1 MPKELNFIITLSSD
15 QKDRLRVIA
24 SKEKGRILKFV
35 AQYEAFIRGEWRGVV
50 RYDTVHGFAH
60 GDQMITKDEVIKK
73 NLDLINE
80 FMKYAFDH
88 PDVLDKI
95 PMDAELVIL
104 PIDDPELYNENY
116 NDLLPLFKQGISGFL
131 VFVI

>member
-1 MPKELNFIITLSSD
+1 
-15 QKDRLRVIA
+15 
-24 SKEKGRILKFV
+24 
-35 AQYEAFIRGEWRGVV
+35 
-50 RYDTVHGFAH
+50 
-60 GDQMITKDEVIKK
+60 MITKDEVIKK

-104 PIDDPELYNENY
+104 PIDDPELYNENKKTA
-116 NDLLPLFKQGISGFL
+116 DSLLKKGEKGIIVEFERPREISPKIEL
-131 VFVI
+131 LTA

>member
-1 MPKELNFIITLSSD
+1 
-15 QKDRLRVIA
+15 
-24 SKEKGRILKFV
+24 
-35 AQYEAFIRGEWRGVV
+35 
-50 RYDTVHGFAH
+50 
-60 GDQMITKDEVIKK
+60 MITKDEIIKK

-104 PIDDPELYNENY
+104 PIDDPELYNENKKTA
-116 NDLLPLFKQGISGFL
+116 DSLLKKREKVIIVEFERPREISPKIEL
-131 VFVI
+131 LTA

>member
-1 MPKELNFIITLSSD
+1 
-15 QKDRLRVIA
+15 
-24 SKEKGRILKFV
+24 
-35 AQYEAFIRGEWRGVV
+35 
-50 RYDTVHGFAH
+50 
-60 GDQMITKDEVIKK
+60 MITKDEVIKK

-104 PIDDPELYNENY
+104 PIDDPELYNENKKTA
-116 NDLLPLFKQGISGFL
+116 DSLLKKGEKVIIVEFERPREISPKIEL
-131 VFVI
+131 LTA

>member
-1 MPKELNFIITLSSD
+1 
-15 QKDRLRVIA
+15 
-24 SKEKGRILKFV
+24 
-35 AQYEAFIRGEWRGVV
+35 
-50 RYDTVHGFAH
+50 
-60 GDQMITKDEVIKK
+60 MITKNEVIKK

-104 PIDDPELYNENY
+104 PIDDPELYNENKKTA
-116 NDLLPLFKQGISGFL
+116 DSLLKKGEKVIIVEFEKPREISPKIEL
-131 VFVI
+131 LTA

>member
-1 MPKELNFIITLSSD
+1 
-15 QKDRLRVIA
+15 
-24 SKEKGRILKFV
+24 
-35 AQYEAFIRGEWRGVV
+35 
-50 RYDTVHGFAH
+50 
-60 GDQMITKDEVIKK
+60 MITKDEVIKK

-104 PIDDPELYNENY
+104 PIDDPELYNENKKTA
-116 NDLLPLFKQGISGFL
+116 DSLLKKGEKVIIVEFEGPREISPKIEL
-131 VFVI
+131 LTA

>member
-1 MPKELNFIITLSSD
+1 
-15 QKDRLRVIA
+15 
-24 SKEKGRILKFV
+24 
-35 AQYEAFIRGEWRGVV
+35 
-50 RYDTVHGFAH
+50 
-60 GDQMITKDEVIKK
+60 MITKSEVIKK

-104 PIDDPELYNENY
+104 PIDDPELYNENKKTA
-116 NDLLPLFKQGISGFL
+116 NSLLKKGEKVIIVAFEKPREISPKIEL
-131 VFVI
+131 LTA

>member
-1 MPKELNFIITLSSD
+1 
-15 QKDRLRVIA
+15 
-24 SKEKGRILKFV
+24 
-35 AQYEAFIRGEWRGVV
+35 
-50 RYDTVHGFAH
+50 
-60 GDQMITKDEVIKK
+60 MITKSEVIKK

-104 PIDDPELYNENY
+104 PIDDPELYNENKK
-116 NDLLPLFKQGISGFL
+116 NR
-131 VFVI
+131 

>member
-1 MPKELNFIITLSSD
+1 
-15 QKDRLRVIA
+15 
-24 SKEKGRILKFV
+24 
-35 AQYEAFIRGEWRGVV
+35 
-50 RYDTVHGFAH
+50 
-60 GDQMITKDEVIKK
+60 MITKSEVIKK

-104 PIDDPELYNENY
+104 PIDDPELYNENKKTA
-116 NDLLPLFKQGISGFL
+116 DSLLKKGEKVIIVEFERPREISPKIEL
-131 VFVI
+131 LTA

>member
-1 MPKELNFIITLSSD
+1 
-15 QKDRLRVIA
+15 
-24 SKEKGRILKFV
+24 
-35 AQYEAFIRGEWRGVV
+35 
-50 RYDTVHGFAH
+50 
-60 GDQMITKDEVIKK
+60 MITKDEVIKK

-104 PIDDPELYNENY
+104 PIDYPELYNENKKTA
-116 NDLLPLFKQGISGFL
+116 DSLLKKG
-131 VFVI
+131 

>member
-1 MPKELNFIITLSSD
+1 
-15 QKDRLRVIA
+15 
-24 SKEKGRILKFV
+24 
-35 AQYEAFIRGEWRGVV
+35 
-50 RYDTVHGFAH
+50 
-60 GDQMITKDEVIKK
+60 MITKDEVIKK

-104 PIDDPELYNENY
+104 PIDDPELYSENKKTA
-116 NDLLPLFKQGISGFL
+116 DSLLKKGEKVIVVEFERPREISPKIEL
-131 VFVI
+131 LTA

>member
-1 MPKELNFIITLSSD
+1 
-15 QKDRLRVIA
+15 
-24 SKEKGRILKFV
+24 
-35 AQYEAFIRGEWRGVV
+35 
-50 RYDTVHGFAH
+50 
-60 GDQMITKDEVIKK
+60 MITKSEVIKK

-104 PIDDPELYNENY
+104 PIDDPELYNENKKTA
-116 NDLLPLFKQGISGFL
+116 DSLLKKGEKVIIVEFEKPREISPKIEL
-131 VFVI
+131 LTA

>member
-1 MPKELNFIITLSSD
+1 
-15 QKDRLRVIA
+15 
-24 SKEKGRILKFV
+24 
-35 AQYEAFIRGEWRGVV
+35 
-50 RYDTVHGFAH
+50 
-60 GDQMITKDEVIKK
+60 MITKDEVIKK

-104 PIDDPELYNENY
+104 PIDDPELYNENKKTA
-116 NDLLPLFKQGISGFL
+116 DSLLKKGGKVIIVEFEGPKEISPRIEVL
-131 VFVI
+131 AP